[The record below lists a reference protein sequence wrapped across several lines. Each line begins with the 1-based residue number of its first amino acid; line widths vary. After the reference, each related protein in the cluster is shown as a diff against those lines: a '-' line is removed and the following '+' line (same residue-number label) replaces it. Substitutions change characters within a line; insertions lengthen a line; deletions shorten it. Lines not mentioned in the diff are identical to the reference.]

1 MTTTADTTWAEWA
14 ERATDEQLLQAYEI
28 AVAEREVSSADPDR
42 VDEFLA
48 LVRQAGILK
57 EAIEKRAEARAGIFR
72 DGRIVTF
79 ENIPL
84 SDLGN
89 AHRLVAR
96 FGPDIRWCD
105 PWGKWLVWD
114 GRRWR
119 IDDTRAIH
127 RLAKQAV
134 RAIYNE
140 AAAADDDRAR
150 KAIVAHALRSES
162 RTRIEAMIE
171 LAKSEPGV
179 PILPDELDANA
190 WLLNT
195 ESGTVDLRTGEV
207 RNHCRED
214 LITKLAAVRYDPK
227 AACPI
232 FEAFVDKIF
241 GGKWQLIEFVQRA
254 VGYSLTSDIREQVI
268 FIVPGC
274 GSNGKSTL
282 ADVLLAMLGDYAQ
295 QTPTGSLMVKRGE
308 GISNDLARLKGARLV
323 AAVES
328 DEGRRLS
335 EALVK
340 QLTGGDRIAARF
352 MRAEWFEFKPSK
364 PVIRGTDHAIWR
376 RIRLIPFDVTIP
388 DAQQDKRLPEKLRE
402 ELPGILNWAIE
413 GCLAWQRDGLGISE
427 EVTAATAAYR
437 EEMDVIGGW
446 VTDQCV
452 TGDAL
457 RTKASDLYAAY
468 RTWCENAGEKPVSQ
482 RKVAS
487 LLRER
492 GFTPDKDK
500 HARYWP
506 GIGLVTQ
513 KQPVTH
519 GDAVF
524 GMNGHDSSLAGLSE
538 TKRHEASSHHEAS
551 SDDGWGEL

>member
-1 MTTTADTTWAEWA
+1 M
-14 ERATDEQLLQAYEI
+14 
-28 AVAEREVSSADPDR
+28 
-42 VDEFLA
+42 
-48 LVRQAGILK
+48 
-57 EAIEKRAEARAGIFR
+57 
-72 DGRIVTF
+72 
-79 ENIPL
+79 
-84 SDLGN
+84 
-89 AHRLVAR
+89 
-96 FGPDIRWCD
+96 
-105 PWGKWLVWD
+105 
-114 GRRWR
+114 
-119 IDDTRAIH
+119 
-127 RLAKQAV
+127 
-134 RAIYNE
+134 IYNE
-140 AAAADDDRAR
+140 AAAADDDQAR
-150 KAIVAHALRSES
+150 KAIVVHSLRSES

-171 LAKSEPGV
+171 LAMSEPGV

-207 RNHCRED
+207 CDHCRED

-232 FEAFVDKIF
+232 FEAFMDKIF
-241 GGKWQLIEFVQRA
+241 AGNRRLIKFVQRA
-254 VGYSLTSDIREQVI
+254 VGSSLTSDIREQVI
-268 FIVPGC
+268 FIVHGC

-308 GISNDLARLKGARLV
+308 AIPNDMARLKGARLV

-352 MRAEWFEFKPSK
+352 MRAEWFEFKPSFKIWLATNHK

-446 VTDQCV
+446 VTDHCV
-452 TGDAL
+452 TGDAV

-482 RKVAS
+482 RKLAS

-500 HARYWP
+500 HARYWL

-513 KQPVTH
+513 QQPVTH
-519 GDAVF
+519 DDAVF
-524 GMNGHDSSLAGLSE
+524 GMNGHDPSLVELSG
-538 TKRHEASSHHEAS
+538 TKRHEASPVTETLPN
-551 SDDGWGEL
+551 DNWGEL